1 MSIPSRDNFLFTES
15 FDTLMNSNTNIDM
28 LGGARKPSPGDALH
42 QEALEYLKTTLKLKD
57 LEARA
62 YKSIAYRH
70 VKDTSPD
77 AKHFERAEKML
88 ELIKRDNF
96 MKEYKNKLEETMKI
110 LEDIDSEK
118 AKRNTES
125 ESESESKSKT
135 KSKKEKK
142 QSGGDN
148 FSETSVDI
156 NFTESNFNKPYFN
169 EYKKMKDQYL
179 QAKQAGGNKQV
190 GGTFTFNSIDSLQQF
205 INQHL
210 NSDISAT
217 ITLNN

>member
-15 FDTLMNSNTNIDM
+15 FDTLMSSNINNLDIM

-42 QEALEYLKTTLKLKD
+42 QEALDYLKTTLKLKD

-70 VKDTSPD
+70 VKETSPE
-77 AKHFERAEKML
+77 AKHFERAEKMI
-88 ELIKRDNF
+88 ELVKNKNF
-96 MKEYKNKLEETMKI
+96 VKEYKGKLEETMKI

-125 ESESESKSKT
+125 ESES
-135 KSKKEKK
+135 KK

-148 FSETSVDI
+148 LSETSVDN

-169 EYKKMKDQYL
+169 EYREVKAQYL
-179 QAKQAGGNKQV
+179 QAKQNGGNKQI

-217 ITLNN
+217 VTLNN